1 MIQLLAKT
9 EISFVFC
16 FLPHNLAG
24 LCELFKRSPGRHSN
38 QKLLRDQVGIKE
50 TVSVISCDHPQETSH
65 SPKQTVEQCQQFRLF
80 PKSTSMTNLLSMS
93 EKSHKIE
100 LRQCT
105 IFRKRNLSHCFSWR
119 RVHACKAGNA
129 RLTTIPFKTLFDQ
142 VLIRYQC
149 F

>member
-9 EISFVFC
+9 EVSFVFC

-65 SPKQTVEQCQQFRLF
+65 SPKQTVEQCQQFRVF
-80 PKSTSMTNLLSMS
+80 PKSTSMSNLLSMS
-93 EKSHKIE
+93 EKKS
-100 LRQCT
+100 
-105 IFRKRNLSHCFSWR
+105 
-119 RVHACKAGNA
+119 
-129 RLTTIPFKTLFDQ
+129 
-142 VLIRYQC
+142 
-149 F
+149 

>member
-38 QKLLRDQVGIKE
+38 QKLLRDQVGIKG
-50 TVSVISCDHPQETSH
+50 TVSVVSSDHPQETSH
-65 SPKQTVEQCQQFRLF
+65 SDKQTVEQCQQFRLF
-80 PKSTSMTNLLSMS
+80 PTSTSMSNLLSMS

-105 IFRKRNLSHCFSWR
+105 IFQKKKPFSLFFVTKSTCMQSWQ
-119 RVHACKAGNA
+119 CPINNS
-129 RLTTIPFKTLFDQ
+129 TL
-142 VLIRYQC
+142 
-149 F
+149 